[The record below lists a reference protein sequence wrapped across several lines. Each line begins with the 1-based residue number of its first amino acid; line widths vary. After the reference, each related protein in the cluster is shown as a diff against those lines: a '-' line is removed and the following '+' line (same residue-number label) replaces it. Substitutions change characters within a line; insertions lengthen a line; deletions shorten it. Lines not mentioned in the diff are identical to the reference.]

1 MSTFSKHIKSVD
13 SKVGK
18 KAPEDQFYKL
28 WVEANQKGSQL
39 GIFGGVAP
47 QTKSIESYS
56 RVMSESSFSAESS
69 INKKDIQKNSELS

>member
-39 GIFGGVAP
+39 GILEG
-47 QTKSIESYS
+47 
-56 RVMSESSFSAESS
+56 
-69 INKKDIQKNSELS
+69 